1 MDNQHDKLLIVD
13 DDKEFSELVKD
24 YLNLN
29 GFDVAMVYD
38 GNTMIQYLSEHVV
51 DLFLIDVMLPG
62 KDGLSLAQWLR
73 MEDYQ
78 QPIIMISSVAK
89 EETDCVVGLEIGADD
104 YLIKPV
110 GFRELLARIKAVL
123 RRHTRQLTTTGSSQF
138 KKNQSIYTF
147 GPFTFNT
154 KRHCLTKKNI
164 DISLTPAEYN
174 LLQTFV
180 THPNQVMNRDRLLN
194 LIKGYDRLPQDR
206 SIDVVVSRLRT
217 KIEVNSSTPNY
228 IRTIWGEGYLFSPL

>member
-13 DDKEFSELVKD
+13 DDQEFSELVKD
-24 YLNLN
+24 YLTHN

-38 GNTMIQYLSEHVV
+38 GNTMIQYLSEHIV

-73 MEDYQ
+73 MENYQ

-123 RRHTRQLTTTGSSQF
+123 RRHTRQFTTTGSSKF